1 MPDRAAIR
9 GVTFDWWH
17 TIAETPWPDW
27 DDRMRVLR
35 VERVQETL
43 EREGLIVDRDELF
56 RAYDRHTELLK
67 ERWRAHA
74 DMTPEEQ
81 VRALLEFAGL
91 DGSDGRLFPP
101 VAEAFGR
108 ALETSLPVLYPHL
121 AQTVAALR
129 KEGYRV
135 GIVSN
140 TGRTWG
146 RYLRPIQDELG
157 IGKYF
162 DARVFSDEVRV
173 RKPDRR
179 IFERA
184 LDRLGLRP
192 EEVVH
197 VGDDVDADVAGA
209 KALGMRAIWFNT
221 GFWPGAH
228 TNRAD
233 EEIHDHKEL
242 LEALE
247 RWRP

>member
-1 MPDRAAIR
+1 MPEPAPVR

-35 VERVQETL
+35 IERIREAL
-43 EREGLIVDRDELF
+43 EREGLIVERDDLF

-67 ERWRAHA
+67 ESWRRLV
-74 DMTPEEQ
+74 DLTPEEQ
-81 VRALLEFAGL
+81 VRAFLGFAGL
-91 DGSDGRLFPP
+91 DGGDERLTGPVSD
-101 VAEAFGR
+101 AFGR

-121 AQTVAALR
+121 AQTVAALKR
-129 KEGYRV
+129 AGFRV
-135 GIVSN
+135 GLVSN

-162 DARVFSDEVRV
+162 DARVFSDEARV
-173 RKPDRR
+173 RKPDPR
-179 IFERA
+179 IFRRA
-184 LDRLGLRP
+184 LDRLTLRP

-197 VGDDVDADVAGA
+197 VGDDVDADIAGA
-209 KALGMRAIWFNT
+209 KGLGMRAVWFNT
-221 GFWPGAH
+221 GFWPGA
-228 TNRAD
+228 RAD
-233 EEIHDHKEL
+233 GADAEIRDHKEL
-242 LEALE
+242 LEVLD